1 MKILL
6 DTHLLLW
13 VISNDEHLSAQAK
26 ELIDDD
32 RNELYFSVVNI
43 WETAIKHSLGR
54 QSFLFQP
61 RNVRRSLL
69 EHGFREIEISSE
81 HAITAGELPRLH
93 RDPFDRL
100 LIAQAAVEDVVLL
113 TSDAAMTRYSGSICL
128 V

>member
-1 MKILL
+1 MKLLL

-13 VISNDEHLSAQAK
+13 AITGDDRLSAQAK

-32 RNELYFSVVNI
+32 QNELHFSVVNI
-43 WETAIKHSLGR
+43 WETAIKHNLGR
-54 QSFLFQP
+54 QGFLFHP
-61 RNVRRSLL
+61 RNVRRQLL
-69 EHGFREIEISSE
+69 EQGFREIEISSE
-81 HAITAGELPRLH
+81 HAIAAGELPRLH

-100 LIAQAAVEDVVLL
+100 LIAQATVEDAVLL